1 MVISHMKTAHP
12 YQNPQ
17 NPVETRVDDLMQ
29 RMTLEEKVGQLM
41 QVNGQ
46 NREEALEKL
55 DSQHAGSFLQIRWDW
70 LADFI
75 EAASKTRLG
84 IPLILGNDCIHGF
97 SFWKDATILPTQLA
111 AACSWNTDLMEQ
123 GARITAE
130 EMVHSGCSWT
140 FSPVLCITRDL
151 RWGRVGETFGEDPY
165 LIGEFA
171 AAMIS
176 GYQGEDLS
184 AENAVLACAK
194 HYAGYSET
202 LGGRDAS
209 EAELSRRKLKSFFLP
224 PFQRAVEAG
233 VGTFMTGYQAIDGQ
247 PSTANRWLLRE
258 TLKDEWG
265 FDGFLVTD
273 WNNVG
278 HMVENQK
285 VCRDYTEA
293 AKVAMEAGNDMIMTT
308 PDFYQ
313 GCLDAVNSG
322 QLDIKWVDDAVRRIL
337 RYKFKLGLFENPRM
351 PDLPKVDERKQAPA
365 HREVALKMAR
375 ESAVLLENNGVL
387 PIQSGQVKKIAVLGP
402 NADDHLAQLGDW
414 SLGSGQAIKN
424 SEHNKEA
431 VVTLLDGIQNHFD
444 GEVLYEK
451 GCEILSD
458 ATDGIE
464 AAVNAAQQADLAVV
478 VLGDCKGLMGEWLST
493 ATLELQGPQLQLLQ
507 AVRDTGVKT
516 VVVLVHS
523 KPSIL
528 PAVVTEADAVVE
540 LFNPGIRGGDAFAEI
555 LTGQTNPSG
564 KLTVSVPRHIGQCPV
579 FYNQVRGQHGDRYA
593 DLTQAPLYPFGYGK
607 SYNTYRYENARLK
620 QAQLG
625 LQDHV
630 EVSVDVTNEGDY
642 DGYEIVQAY
651 ISDLYTSATWPLKEL
666 KGYARVKL
674 APGATETVHIRIP
687 VSACS
692 IVTVDGERIVEPGE
706 FQCLVGASSRDE
718 DLVALDFIVLPTP
731 S

>member
-1 MVISHMKTAHP
+1 MKTQHP
-12 YQNPQ
+12 YQDPG
-17 NPVETRVDDLMQ
+17 NPVETRIDDLMQ

-46 NREEALEKL
+46 DREEALEKL
-55 DSQHAGSFLQIRWDW
+55 DSQHAGSFLQVRWDW

-75 EAASKTRLG
+75 ERAGETRLG

-111 AACSWNTDLMEQ
+111 AACSWNTDLIEQ

-130 EMVHSGCSWT
+130 EMVQSGCSWT

-165 LIGEFA
+165 LIGEFG
-171 AAMIS
+171 AAMIR

-184 AENAVLACAK
+184 AVNSVLACAK

-265 FDGFLVTD
+265 FDGFMVTD

-285 VCRDYTEA
+285 VCRDYAEA
-293 AKVAMEAGNDMIMTT
+293 AKVSMEAGNDMIMTT
-308 PDFYQ
+308 PNFYE

-322 QLDIKWVDDAVRRIL
+322 QLDVKWVDDAVRRIL

-351 PDLPKVDERKQAPA
+351 PDLAKVDERKQSPA
-365 HREVALKMAR
+365 HREVALQMAR

-387 PIQSGQVKKIAVLGP
+387 PLQAKQVKKIALIGP

-424 SEHNKEA
+424 SAHNKEA
-431 VVTLLDGIQNHFD
+431 VVTLLDGIKTHFD
-444 GEVLYEK
+444 GDVLYEK
-451 GCEILSD
+451 GCEILNDS
-458 ATDGIE
+458 TDGIA
-464 AAVNAAQQADLAVV
+464 AAVEIAKQSDLAVV
-478 VLGDCKGLMGEWLST
+478 VLGDCNGLMGEWRST
-493 ATLELQGPQLQLLQ
+493 ATLDLQGPQLALLE
-507 AVRDTGVKT
+507 AVRATGVKT

-523 KPSIL
+523 KPNIL
-528 PAVVTEADAVVE
+528 PAIVTEADAVVE
-540 LFNPGIRGGDAFAEI
+540 LFNPGIRGGDAFGEI
-555 LTGQTNPSG
+555 LTGKANPSG

-579 FYNQVRGQHGDRYA
+579 FYNQVRGQHGENYA
-593 DLTQAPLYPFGYGK
+593 DLTQTPMYAFGYGK
-607 SYNTYRYENARLK
+607 SYNTYRYENARIK
-620 QAQLG
+620 ETQLG
-625 LQDHV
+625 QQDHV
-630 EVSVDVTNEGDY
+630 EVSVEVTNEGQFP
-642 DGYEIVQAY
+642 GIETVQAY

-666 KGYARVKL
+666 KGYARVSI
-674 APGATETVHIRIP
+674 APGATETVQIKIP

-692 IVTVDGERIVEPGE
+692 LVNVAGERVVESGD
-706 FQCLVGASSRDE
+706 FQCLVGSSSRNQ
-718 DLVALDFIVLPTP
+718 DLVALDFSVK
-731 S
+731 